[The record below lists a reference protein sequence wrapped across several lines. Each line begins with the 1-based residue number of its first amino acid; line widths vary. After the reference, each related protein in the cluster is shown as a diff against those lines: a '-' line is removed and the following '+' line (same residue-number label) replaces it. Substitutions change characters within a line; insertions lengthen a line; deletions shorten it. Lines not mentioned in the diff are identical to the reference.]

1 MCQVARARSSAACRP
16 LCFNPRPLRTGWEAG
31 AGRII
36 FSTDHGGHPVNHSIA
51 RTGLAVAAL
60 AVAGLAGCGGDDDKT
75 TTGATA
81 SPTQATATATAT
93 ATETTGTTAA
103 GTTTSQ
109 QKEAVV
115 PGKQET
121 LKSGDIGLNVKVLK
135 VVDPVEASVDRA
147 QPGKKL
153 VGVFVEG
160 RTDGTVEPTKTSSLT
175 SLETTDGKVSGIR
188 IIADGDCGGGFSANE
203 LLLVTDKA
211 VTGCIGFEIP
221 KKATPKS
228 ITIVLTSKD
237 GTEQAT
243 WDLPKA
249 E

>member
-1 MCQVARARSSAACRP
+1 
-16 LCFNPRPLRTGWEAG
+16 LCFNPRPSCTGWEAG

-36 FSTDHGGHPVNHSIA
+36 FSTDHGGHPVNHPIA
-51 RTGLAVAAL
+51 RTGLAGAAL
-60 AVAGLAGCGGDDDKT
+60 AVAGLAGCGGDGDKRT
-75 TTGATA
+75 TAATA
-81 SPTQATATATAT
+81 SPNQTTATATATAT
-93 ATETTGTTAA
+93 ATTGNGTTP
-103 GTTTSQ
+103 GTTTTSQ

-135 VVDPVEASVDRA
+135 VVDPVDASVDRA

-160 RTDGTVEPTKTSSLT
+160 KTDGTVEPTKTSSLT

-203 LLLVTDKA
+203 LLLATEKA

-221 KKATPKS
+221 KNATPKS

-249 E
+249 Q